1 MMLTTLATTMAITAG
16 QRIAIGVGT
25 KFACTAGRMIATGMV
40 SKKVSEKEMGKA
52 VRRAREIKDENERAK
67 YLDKA
72 SKKAI
77 VKSALIS
84 APVAAS
90 FGLANIGIDYAVDC
104 KTGYQYNGSSL
115 HKWADATKMEASDIY

>member
-1 MMLTTLATTMAITAG
+1 MMLTTLATAAAITAG

-25 KFACTAGRMIATGMV
+25 KIACSAGSMIATGMV

-52 VRRAREIKDENERAK
+52 VSRAREIKDDKERAK

-72 SKKAI
+72 QKKAI

-90 FGLANIGIDYAVDC
+90 FGVANIGIDYAVDC

-115 HKWADATKMEASDIY
+115 HKWAEATQMEASDIY